1 MARHYVDD
9 EILNRLFVSG
19 YVGFVH
25 DGLHKNLFFPTT
37 SPFGY
42 SSSQEEEN
50 WK

>member
-1 MARHYVDD
+1 VQKY
-9 EILNRLFVSG
+9 
-19 YVGFVH
+19 
-25 DGLHKNLFFPTT
+25 LFFPTT